1 MRGGRNPR
9 SLRCGL
15 RGASC
20 WSCPIHA
27 DTLIETRSVGANPLS
42 DACPVEAQDVAGGG
56 GGGHSAN
63 QTPRIRGDRRARCD
77 AEDDPVDAAMPALAD
92 GQGAWPADST
102 PAAGITIAFI
112 VRNPD
117 VPSLIHATSGLAR
130 RQAAV
135 PCPRRGRSQRAPTGD
150 PAGSQRA
157 AHKRWGSTTR
167 MASAAGAFE
176 GPDTAGRV
184 NQRVPQGHA

>member
-1 MRGGRNPR
+1 M
-9 SLRCGL
+9 SLAVVVVLVVATAQNGL
-15 RGASC
+15 KEFAAIAAHG
-20 WSCPIHA
+20 
-27 DTLIETRSVGANPLS
+27 L
-42 DACPVEAQDVAGGG
+42 
-56 GGGHSAN
+56 
-63 QTPRIRGDRRARCD
+63 D

-92 GQGAWPADST
+92 DQGACPADST
-102 PAAGITIAFI
+102 PAAGITITSI

-117 VPSLIHATSGLAR
+117 VPSLIHATSRLVSSRLA